1 MSDSRT
7 APVVTAIIPTFR
19 RAALLKRAVLSVL
32 AQTRRELLVL
42 VCDNASD
49 DETGDVV
56 AELARHDPR
65 VIYHRHPK
73 NMGAQF
79 NFQYGLDAV
88 TTEMFS
94 FLSDDDLLFP
104 DFYRRAVRSLE
115 GEPDAGFYASQ
126 TVLYDVNRGTHRLRP
141 AKHWRPGRHEAGRS
155 ARLMLEHPFVW
166 TSCVFRTPVRD
177 AVGAIVPVPM
187 GDVLFTV
194 KAASAFPFVADLRVG
209 ALYSE
214 TDSNFSRGLPIE
226 TLRRSNEVAL
236 DWTAG
241 LHGVSDADRDDMV
254 RIVEALRID
263 MTNRIVRETIEA
275 GDFARFVEAT
285 DSLLERGGLSGSRRA
300 KLAIG
305 RRGGWGF
312 RALSAWTR
320 LQAGTKRRR
329 TSGWTTMSV
338 EDILEKYR

>member
-7 APVVTAIIPTFR
+7 VPIVTAIIPTFR

-32 AQTRRELLVL
+32 AQTRPELLVL

-49 DETGDVV
+49 DETGEVV

-115 GEPDAGFYASQ
+115 GEPGAGFYASQ
-126 TVLYDVNRGTHRLRP
+126 TVLYDVGRGTHRLRP
-141 AKHWRPGRHEAGRS
+141 SKDWRAGRHEAGES
-155 ARLMLEHPFVW
+155 ARLMLLNPFVW
-166 TSCVFRTPVRD
+166 TSCVFRTPVRE
-177 AVGAIVPVPM
+177 AVGGLVPVPM

-194 KAASAFPFVADLRVG
+194 KAASAFPFVADLAVG

-226 TLRRSNEVAL
+226 TLRRSNEVAS
-236 DWTAG
+236 DWAAG
-241 LHGVSDADRDDMV
+241 LLGISDAERDDMV
-254 RIVEALRID
+254 RLVDALRVD
-263 MTNRIVRETIEA
+263 MTNRIVREAVEA
-275 GDFARFVEAT
+275 GDFERFREAA
-285 DSLLERGGLSGSRRA
+285 DSLLERGVLSFSRRA

-320 LQAGTKRRR
+320 FQAGSKRRR
-329 TSGWTTMSV
+329 TSGWKTMSV
-338 EDILEKYR
+338 EDILDEYK